1 MHEGD
6 PTWLD
11 DVPPG
16 VGLMICQRRLLG
28 YHPAKFQENEKPVK
42 PKKRSK

>member
-16 VGLMICQRRLLG
+16 VGLLICQRRLMG
-28 YHPAKFQENEKPVK
+28 YDPSVFVDDKPK
-42 PKKRSK
+42 PKKTRKR